1 MGGPGG
7 VKSSI
12 TGEDYKYVFEELLD
26 MSDDGF
32 LFVDR
37 NGTILNINESYAN
50 FLGQPKSKIIGSYVK
65 DIIANTE
72 MMDIMAQNRRDI
84 NFVSVILNELELSPN
99 SKEKVSSITRSP
111 VKNNSGEIIGSVAQ
125 VKFRKQTLFNAK
137 ELDEFYKILSDY
149 DMDLLNKLKSEK
161 QIAEESDE
169 VKRLQLQ
176 LEYYK
181 KELKKNKQNKLDYV
195 IGTSPNFLE
204 AKTKALKAAKNSF
217 SVLITGETGTGKE
230 VIADLIHW
238 VSDRSEHPFIKINC
252 AAIPP
257 ELFESELFGYE
268 KGAFTGA
275 VKEGKKGK
283 FELAHKGT
291 ILLDE
296 IGDLPLNMQTKLLR
310 VLQDGIIEPIGA
322 VKPVPVDV
330 RIIAATN
337 ANLEEM
343 IQKKQFR
350 QDLYYRLNEIRIIL
364 PRLAERK
371 SDIIPIAQ
379 HVLNKLNWEFETE
392 VCFSPEVL
400 EYLLNYDWPGNIR
413 ELNNVVKS
421 AYFLVE
427 GNTIE
432 VSHLP
437 DNIVLAQPDTVSIDN
452 TLEEYLSLCEKKFII
467 RTLKKNKGNRT
478 KTAKSLGIH
487 RSNLYKKLE
496 KYNININ
503 EY

>member
-1 MGGPGG
+1 M
-7 VKSSI
+7 
-12 TGEDYKYVFEELLD
+12 E
-26 MSDDGF
+26 
-32 LFVDR
+32 
-37 NGTILNINESYAN
+37 
-50 FLGQPKSKIIGSYVK
+50 
-65 DIIANTE
+65 
-72 MMDIMAQNRRDI
+72 
-84 NFVSVILNELELSPN
+84 
-99 SKEKVSSITRSP
+99 
-111 VKNNSGEIIGSVAQ
+111 
-125 VKFRKQTLFNAK
+125 
-137 ELDEFYKILSDY
+137 
-149 DMDLLNKLKSEK
+149 
-161 QIAEESDE
+161 
-169 VKRLQLQ
+169 
-176 LEYYK
+176 
-181 KELKKNKQNKLDYV
+181 KNKQNKLDYV

-238 VSDRSEHPFIKINC
+238 VSDRADYPFIKINC

-310 VLQDGIIEPIGA
+310 VLQDGIIEPVGA
-322 VKPVPVDV
+322 VKPIPVDV

-343 IQKKQFR
+343 IEKKLFR
-350 QDLYYRLNEIRIIL
+350 QDLYYRLNEIRIFL
-364 PRLAERK
+364 PRLSERK

-392 VCFSPEVL
+392 VSFAPEVL

-421 AYFLVE
+421 AYFQVDE
-427 GNTIE
+427 KTIE
-432 VSHLP
+432 VAHLP
-437 DNIVLAQPDTVSIDN
+437 ENILLAQANPISIDN
-452 TLEEYLSLCEKKFII
+452 TLEEYLNLCEKRFII
-467 RTLKKNKGNRT
+467 KTLKKNRGNRT

-487 RSNLYKKLE
+487 RSNLYKKID

-503 EY
+503 DI